1 MHETRSAQSEFNA
14 PFFMLANIAVYILH
28 ISTNILDISLQSEV
42 TSAPIQK
49 LR

>member
-1 MHETRSAQSEFNA
+1 MKRGPPKVNSARL
-14 PFFMLANIAVYILH
+14 FFMLANIAVYILH
-28 ISTNILDISLQSEV
+28 ISTNILDISLQSGV